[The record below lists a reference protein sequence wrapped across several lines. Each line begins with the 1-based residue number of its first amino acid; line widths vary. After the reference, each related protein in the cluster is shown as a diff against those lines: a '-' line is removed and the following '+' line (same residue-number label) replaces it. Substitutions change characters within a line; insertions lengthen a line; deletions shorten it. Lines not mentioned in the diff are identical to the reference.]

1 MKILIVCRGNT
12 CRSPMYAA
20 LLQDKLKR
28 QGREATVE
36 SAGIL
41 ASAKGQPAARE
52 WLEMR
57 SYTHVDLNEHRSRWI
72 GDLDLNVFDTIIC
85 LDEDAFAEVGRLRFA
100 TGTFVYVLNGEYYLR
115 TAVKTGVR
123 SGEFIEISDGL
134 YPGDV
139 VVATAVEQLWLTEL
153 RVTKGGG
160 HSH

>member
-1 MKILIVCRGNT
+1 MIAQVF
-12 CRSPMYAA
+12 AA
-20 LLQDKLKR
+20 KP
-28 QGREATVE
+28 EV
-36 SAGIL
+36 L
-41 ASAKGQPAARE
+41 ASASVLPAIAQRLGQRAFHGAKIVRLDRSATPATKLVDVILA
-52 WLEMR
+52 LER
-57 SYTHVDLNEHRSRWI
+57 NPAPAVGEFVEVRLASEPQSGLSVPIASV
-72 GDLDLNVFDTIIC
+72 LD
-85 LDEDAFAEVGRLRFA
+85 AA